1 MSSTVYLP
9 KTELYPYSR
18 QWNLLDLWRLSE
30 DLPITEMSVSKLW
43 DDMYSKVWCWQ
54 NEDEVINNEFFLHHM
69 KRVLDADLNYS
80 IILSEENYIFD
91 GVHRLMKCKYL
102 EIETVSCVQF
112 TKDPLSNSDQSEL
125 EFLKKL
131 QKSRKAFSERT
142 T

>member
-1 MSSTVYLP
+1 MNSTVYLP
-9 KTELYPYSR
+9 ETKLYPYAR
-18 QWNLLDLWRLSE
+18 QWRLSE
-30 DLPITEMSVSKLW
+30 LWKLSENLPVKKVAVSDLW
-43 DDMYSKVWCWQ
+43 DGMYSKVWCWQ
-54 NEDEVINNEFFLHHM
+54 NEDEVVNNEFFLHHM

-91 GVHRLMKCKYL
+91 GVHRLMKCKHL
-102 EIETVSCVQF
+102 GIEAVNCVQF

-142 T
+142 I